1 MRFRKAISVV
11 DGDDLEVKDD
21 MERNVVRA
29 AAYSNA
35 ATTLR
40 EKFRDSE
47 NFDHATEAATN
58 FNEAITSLEDAVGH
72 DHIRISKVL
81 CDFSLLLE
89 MIEDHEGVEAALRRA
104 LTIHSNWGLQPNSN
118 QNPGQ
123 AAAERTEMI
132 VPLAAACKAQN
143 NMNDVL
149 ELEDPFFK
157 CVEVA
162 IGTNPKYTET
172 ALDHVRTFMGILD
185 KDQSEVDFALKL
197 FQGLKS
203 GSNELNK
210 SK

>member
-11 DGDDLEVKDD
+11 DDDELEVKDD
-21 MERNVVRA
+21 VERSVVRA

-89 MIEDHEGVEAALRRA
+89 MVEDHEGVEAALRRA
-104 LTIHSNWGLQPNSN
+104 LTIHSNWGL
-118 QNPGQ
+118 
-123 AAAERTEMI
+123 
-132 VPLAAACKAQN
+132 
-143 NMNDVL
+143 
-149 ELEDPFFK
+149 
-157 CVEVA
+157 
-162 IGTNPKYTET
+162 
-172 ALDHVRTFMGILD
+172 
-185 KDQSEVDFALKL
+185 
-197 FQGLKS
+197 
-203 GSNELNK
+203 
-210 SK
+210 